1 MAPPLALSGLRVE
14 KDMDPSLAEQDQAQE
29 RKPKK
34 WRAQSLVEFTIMLPV
49 IMLLLSGLVEFGF
62 LLNNYLDLIDAA
74 RDVAR
79 AAADDDPVHDCRGAF
94 HPSPVRSMSDTDCG
108 EPIFEPFGF
117 YQRSFDALSG
127 VLSGNREISINEAN
141 GDDMVISI
149 FSVSGGVATRYP
161 PLYNDGRCDQG
172 GEYGWRLYCNQPSA
186 MSDAEVASRLQ
197 AIAPGQ
203 GFVMV
208 ELYFNYHMKLGLPW
222 ITAFVHDPV
231 LLHAYAI
238 MPNVRAAP

>member
-1 MAPPLALSGLRVE
+1 
-14 KDMDPSLAEQDQAQE
+14 MDPSVAEQDQNIE
-29 RKPKK
+29 SRPKK
-34 WRAQSLVEFTIMLPV
+34 RRGQSLVEFTIMLPV

-79 AAADDDPVHDCRGAF
+79 VAADDDPVHDCRGAF
-94 HPSPVRSMSDTDCG
+94 HPSPVKAGSDTDCG

-117 YQRSFDALSG
+117 YQRSLDALAG
-127 VLSGNREISINEAN
+127 VLSGNREINISEAN

-149 FSVSGGVATRYP
+149 FRVSGGAVTRYP

-172 GEYGWRLYCNQPSA
+172 AEFGWRLYCNQQSSI
-186 MSDAEVASRLQ
+186 SDAEVASKIN
-197 AIAPGQ
+197 ATAPGQ
-203 GFVMV
+203 GFILV

-222 ITAFVHDPV
+222 ITAFVPDPV
-231 LLHAYAI
+231 LLHAYSI